1 MKALIF
7 DMDGVI
13 VDSEPM
19 HTAVTIE
26 VMQSYQV
33 HFTTAEMDRFI
44 GMSMRGFFSI
54 LKKEHGL
61 AAPVEEMIQRQI
73 DGIYRH
79 IKEDPQQ
86 PVPGILEILAYLKS
100 RGIPAAIASSSPKIL
115 IEAIVARLQIADA
128 FSLLLSGEDF
138 PRSKPDPAIYLTAA
152 EKLGVNP
159 ADCLVIEDSQNG
171 TIAAKDA
178 GMRCIGFQNPNS
190 GQQDLSRAD
199 MIVPVLTNLDLTAF

>member
-44 GMSMRGFFSI
+44 GMSMRDFFSI
-54 LKKEHGL
+54 LKKEHAL
-61 AAPVEEMIQRQI
+61 AAPVEAMIQRQI

>member
-61 AAPVEEMIQRQI
+61 NAPVEEMIQRQI

-79 IKEDPQQ
+79 IKEDPQE
-86 PVPGILEILAYLKS
+86 PVPGILEILAYLKA
-100 RGIPAAIASSSPKIL
+100 RKIPAAIASSSPKIL
-115 IEAIVARLQIADA
+115 IETIVERLQIADA

-152 EKLGVNP
+152 EKLGVDP

-171 TIAAKDA
+171 TIAAKEA
-178 GMRCIGFQNPNS
+178 GMRCIGFQNPHS
-190 GQQDLSRAD
+190 GQQDLRRAD
-199 MIVPVLTNLDLTAF
+199 LIVPVLTQLDLTAF

>member
-73 DGIYRH
+73 NGIYRH

-115 IEAIVARLQIADA
+115 IETIVDRLQIADA

-138 PRSKPDPAIYLTAA
+138 PRSKPDPAIYLTSA
-152 EKLGVNP
+152 EKLGVHP

-190 GQQDLSRAD
+190 GRQDLSRAD
-199 MIVPVLTNLDLTAF
+199 RIVPFLTNLDLTAF